1 MIILFNPYKAKK
13 RDLDKF
19 VIYDSFSNDVVQ
31 FDISEEIAQRNVRV
45 LNDHEVKNG
54 LKRSYTY
61 ASLERT
67 SIDGL

>member
-1 MIILFNPYKAKK
+1 MIILFNPHKTKK

-54 LKRSYTY
+54 RKRSYTY
-61 ASLERT
+61 ISLERT